1 MLPGSLSEE
10 TKEETIP
17 LRFEIRHPSH
27 REEVSSD
34 SDFVVFGRDP
44 SCDIVIKNPRCSRR
58 HASVR
63 IVPEGYH
70 LLDMGSSNGVYV
82 LGQKVD
88 DAIIREG
95 DVFSM
100 GDVFVRILPEDMP
113 ATLAMAQPKADR
125 TVMQAR
131 PPIEPPRR
139 PLPPPLRPEP
149 RTPPL
154 GPAAPALAPRVLA
167 ICSLAVGIGLIV
179 GPPTLGTQLGVLSYV
194 LPVLG
199 VFSALAGLGLL
210 GGFRWARSLHYA
222 VFTIWTLTCLLAPF
236 GVIGFAYHLRGED
249 HPETDSFFAVVIGIA
264 GALAVIALIVAAFL
278 ARIYVPA
285 PLPL

>member
-1 MLPGSLSEE
+1 M
-10 TKEETIP
+10 
-17 LRFEIRHPSH
+17 RFEIRHPSH

-44 SCDIVIKNPRCSRR
+44 SCDVVIKNPRCSRR

-82 LGQKVD
+82 LGQKID
-88 DAIIREG
+88 DAIVREG

-113 ATLAMAQPKADR
+113 ATLAMTQSRGDA

-131 PPIEPPRR
+131 PPIEPARR
-139 PLPPPLRPEP
+139 PPPPPLRRAEA
-149 RTPPL
+149 R
-154 GPAAPALAPRVLA
+154 APAPASPSASGLAPRVLA
-167 ICSLAVGIGLIV
+167 VSSLATGVALIV
-179 GPPTLGTQLGVLSYV
+179 GPLSLGPQLGVLAYA
-194 LPVLG
+194 LPVVG
-199 VFSALAGLGLL
+199 IFSAIAGLGLL
-210 GGFRWARSLHYA
+210 GGFRWARSIHFA

-236 GVIGFAYHLRGED
+236 GVIGFAYQLRGED

-264 GALAVIALIVAAFL
+264 GAMAVIALIVAVFL
-278 ARIYVPA
+278 ARIYIPA

>member
-1 MLPGSLSEE
+1 M
-10 TKEETIP
+10 
-17 LRFEIRHPSH
+17 RFEIRHPSH

-44 SCDIVIKNPRCSRR
+44 SSDIVIRNPRCSRR
-58 HASVR
+58 HASLRV
-63 IVPEGYH
+63 VPDGYQ

-82 LGQKVD
+82 LGQKID

-113 ATLAMAQPKADR
+113 PTLAMGRNRPDA
-125 TVMQAR
+125 TMMQAA
-131 PPIEPPRR
+131 PPVEPPRR
-139 PLPPPLRPEP
+139 PLPPPLPRAAS
-149 RTPPL
+149 RTPPHRR
-154 GPAAPALAPRVLA
+154 AAPALAPRVLA
-167 ICSLAVGIGLIV
+167 ICSLATGAGLIA
-179 GPPTLGTQLGVLSYV
+179 GPLSLGAQIGMLAYA
-194 LPVLG
+194 LPVVG
-199 VFSALAGLGLL
+199 VFSAIAGLGLL
-210 GGFRWARSLHYA
+210 GGFRWSRSLHYA

-236 GVIGFAYHLRGED
+236 GVIGFAYQLRGED
-249 HPETDSFFAVVIGIA
+249 RPETDSFVAVVIGIA
-264 GALAVIALIVAAFL
+264 GALAVIALVVAAFL

>member
-1 MLPGSLSEE
+1 M
-10 TKEETIP
+10 
-17 LRFEIRHPSH
+17 RFEIRHPSH

-44 SCDIVIKNPRCSRR
+44 ACDVVIKNPRCSRR

-63 IVPEGYH
+63 VVPDGYH

-113 ATLAMAQPKADR
+113 QTLAMSGSR
-125 TVMQAR
+125 SR
-131 PPIEPPRR
+131 PDATMVQSAPPPEPPRR
-139 PLPPPLRPEP
+139 QAPPPLPRPAP
-149 RTPPL
+149 RHPPAP
-154 GPAAPALAPRVLA
+154 PATTALAPRVLA
-167 ICSLAVGIGLIV
+167 VSSLAVGVGLIV
-179 GPPTLGTQLGVLSYV
+179 GPLTLGPQIGVLAYL
-194 LPVLG
+194 LPLLG

-210 GGFRWARSLHYA
+210 GGFRWSRSLHYA
-222 VFTIWTLTCLLAPF
+222 VFSIWALTCLLAPF
-236 GVIGFAYHLRGED
+236 GVVGFAYQLRGED
-249 HPETDSFFAVVIGIA
+249 RPETDSFFAVVIGIA
-264 GALAVIALIVAAFL
+264 GAMAVISLIVAAFL

>member
-1 MLPGSLSEE
+1 M
-10 TKEETIP
+10 
-17 LRFEIRHPSH
+17 RFEIRHPSH

-63 IVPEGYH
+63 IVPDGYH

-113 ATLAMAQPKADR
+113 ATLAMTQSRGDA

-131 PPIEPPRR
+131 PPIEPARR
-139 PLPPPLRPEP
+139 VPPPPLRRAEP
-149 RTPPL
+149 RTPSSPS
-154 GPAAPALAPRVLA
+154 PSATALAPRVLA
-167 ICSLAVGIGLIV
+167 VASLAVGVALTV
-179 GPPTLGTQLGVLSYV
+179 GPLSLGRQLGVLAYV
-194 LPVLG
+194 LPVIG
-199 VFSALAGLGLL
+199 VFSAIAGLGLL
-210 GGFRWARSLHYA
+210 GGFRWARSIHYA
-222 VFTIWTLTCLLAPF
+222 VFTVWTLTCLLAPF
-236 GVIGFAYHLRGED
+236 GVIGFAYQLRGED
-249 HPETDSFFAVVIGIA
+249 HPETDSFFSVVIGIA
-264 GALAVIALIVAAFL
+264 GALAVIAIIVAVFL

>member
-1 MLPGSLSEE
+1 
-10 TKEETIP
+10 

-63 IVPEGYH
+63 VVPGGFQ

-82 LGQKVD
+82 LGQKID

-100 GDVFVRILPEDMP
+100 GDVFVRVLPEDMP
-113 ATLAMAQPKADR
+113 ATIAMNQSDVTLR
-125 TVMQAR
+125 QIT
-131 PPIEPPRR
+131 PPVELSRR
-139 PLPPPLRPEP
+139 PLPPPIARVDSRAIKLTDIP
-149 RTPPL
+149 RE
-154 GPAAPALAPRVLA
+154 ARLAPRALA
-167 ICSLAVGIGLIV
+167 GSSIAIGLALIGTAV
-179 GPPTLGTQLGVLSYV
+179 SLGSQLGIVAYL

-199 VFSALAGLGLL
+199 VFSLVAGVGLF
-210 GGFRWARSLHYA
+210 GRYWWARSIHYA
-222 VFTIWTLTCLLAPF
+222 IFTMWALTCLLAPF
-236 GVIGFAYHLRGED
+236 AVIGFAYQLRGED
-249 HPETDSFFAVVIGIA
+249 YPETDSFFAVVIGIA
-264 GALAVIALIVAAFL
+264 GFMAVIALIGAAFL
-278 ARIYVPA
+278 ARIYIPA

>member
-1 MLPGSLSEE
+1 
-10 TKEETIP
+10 

-27 REEVSSD
+27 REELSSD

-44 SCDIVIKNPRCSRR
+44 SCDVVIKNPRCSRR

-63 IVPEGYH
+63 IVPDGYH

-113 ATLAMAQPKADR
+113 VTLAMPRSKAVA
-125 TVMQAR
+125 TSMQSR
-131 PPIEPPRR
+131 PPVEPARRPAPPPSSPPPRR
-139 PLPPPLRPEP
+139 VENRQAVRPA
-149 RTPPL
+149 
-154 GPAAPALAPRVLA
+154 PAGSALAPRVLA
-167 ICSLAVGIGLIV
+167 VSSLATGMALVV
-179 GPPTLGTQLGVLSYV
+179 GPLSLGAQLGVLAYILPAIGV
-194 LPVLG
+194 L
-199 VFSALAGLGLL
+199 SAVAGLGLL
-210 GGFRWARSLHYA
+210 GGFPWARGIHYGMFA
-222 VFTIWTLTCLLAPF
+222 LWTMTCLLAPF
-236 GVIGFAYHLRGED
+236 GVVGFAYQLRGED
-249 HPETDSFFAVVIGIA
+249 QPETDSFFAVLLGIA
-264 GALAVIALIVAAFL
+264 GALAVIALIVAVFL

>member
-1 MLPGSLSEE
+1 M
-10 TKEETIP
+10 
-17 LRFEIRHPSH
+17 RFEIRHPTH

-63 IVPEGYH
+63 VVPEGFH

-82 LGQKVD
+82 LGQKID

-100 GDVFVRILPEDMP
+100 GDVFIRILPEDMP
-113 ATLAMAQPKADR
+113 QTLAMPRNDATIRQM
-125 TVMQAR
+125 T
-131 PPIEPPRR
+131 PPVFDPPPPRR
-139 PLPPPLRPEP
+139 PLPPPMSRAEP
-149 RTPPL
+149 RTP
-154 GPAAPALAPRVLA
+154 GPSPSASLLAPRVLGA
-167 ICSLAVGIGLIV
+167 SSVAAGVALIV
-179 GPPTLGTQLGVLSYV
+179 GPLTLGAQLGVFAFV

-199 VFSALAGLGLL
+199 VFSALAGLGSL
-210 GGFRWARSLHYA
+210 GGFRFARGLHYA
-222 VFTIWTLTCLLAPF
+222 VFTIWTMTCLMAPF
-236 GVIGFAYHLRGED
+236 GVIGFAYQLRGEE
-249 HPETDSFFAVVIGIA
+249 HPDTDSFFAVVIGIS
-264 GALAVIALIVAAFL
+264 GAMAVIALIIATFL
-278 ARIYVPA
+278 ARIYIPA

>member
-1 MLPGSLSEE
+1 MR
-10 TKEETIP
+10 IP

-44 SCDIVIKNPRCSRR
+44 SCDIIIKNPRCSRR

-63 IVPEGYH
+63 VVPDGFH

-82 LGQKVD
+82 LGQKID

-113 ATLAMAQPKADR
+113 STLAMPRNDATLRQMA
-125 TVMQAR
+125 
-131 PPIEPPRR
+131 PPVFDPPPRR
-139 PLPPPLRPEP
+139 PLPPPLSRVEP
-149 RTPPL
+149 RTP
-154 GPAAPALAPRVLA
+154 GPAPAVPLLAPRVLGA
-167 ICSLAVGIGLIV
+167 SSVAAGVALIAGALTLGPQLGSLA
-179 GPPTLGTQLGVLSYV
+179 YV

-199 VFSALAGLGLL
+199 VFSALAGLGAL
-210 GGFRWARSLHYA
+210 GGFRFARGLHYL
-222 VFTIWTLTCLLAPF
+222 VFTIWTMTCLMAPF
-236 GVIGFAYHLRGED
+236 GVIGFAYQLRGEE
-249 HPETDSFFAVVIGIA
+249 HPDTDSFFAVVIGIS
-264 GALAVIALIVAAFL
+264 GAMAVIALIIATFL
-278 ARIYVPA
+278 SRIYIPT

>member
-1 MLPGSLSEE
+1 MLVQAEQKIRRS
-10 TKEETIP
+10 P

-82 LGQKVD
+82 LGQKID

-113 ATLAMAQPKADR
+113 ATLAMTQSRGDA
-125 TVMQAR
+125 TVMQSR
-131 PPIEPPRR
+131 PPIEPARR
-139 PLPPPLRPEP
+139 VPPPPMRRAES
-149 RTPPL
+149 R
-154 GPAAPALAPRVLA
+154 APSAPSPSTSALAPRVLA
-167 ICSLAVGIGLIV
+167 VSSLATGVALIV
-179 GPPTLGTQLGVLSYV
+179 GPLSLGPQLGVLAYI
-194 LPVLG
+194 LPVVG
-199 VFSALAGLGLL
+199 VFSAIAGLGLL
-210 GGFRWARSLHYA
+210 GGFRWARSIHYA

-236 GVIGFAYHLRGED
+236 GVIGFAYQLRGED

-264 GALAVIALIVAAFL
+264 GAMAVIALIVAVFL

>member
-1 MLPGSLSEE
+1 M
-10 TKEETIP
+10 
-17 LRFEIRHPSH
+17 RFEIRHPSH

-58 HASVR
+58 HVSVR
-63 IVPEGYH
+63 IVPDGFQ

-82 LGQKVD
+82 LGQKID

-113 ATLAMAQPKADR
+113 QTLAMDAADQ
-125 TVMQAR
+125 TLKQIA

-139 PLPPPLRPEP
+139 PLPPPISRMGSMSMKAIDIPKPP
-149 RTPPL
+149 R
-154 GPAAPALAPRVLA
+154 LAPRALA
-167 ICSLAVGIGLIV
+167 GSSIAIGTALMATSLSLGPQIGVAL
-179 GPPTLGTQLGVLSYV
+179 YV

-199 VFSALAGLGLL
+199 LFSIVAGIGIIAKA
-210 GGFRWARSLHYA
+210 RWARGVHYLI
-222 VFTIWTLTCLLAPF
+222 FTLWALTCLLAPF
-236 GVIGFAYHLRGED
+236 AVIGFAYQMRGED
-249 HPETDSFFAVVIGIA
+249 HPDTDSFFAVVIGIA
-264 GALAVIALIVAAFL
+264 GLMAVIALIAAAFL
-278 ARIYVPA
+278 ARIYIPV

>member
-1 MLPGSLSEE
+1 
-10 TKEETIP
+10 

-44 SCDIVIKNPRCSRR
+44 SSDIVIKNPRCSRR

-63 IVPEGYH
+63 AVPDGYH

-82 LGQKVD
+82 LGQKID

-113 ATLAMAQPKADR
+113 QTLAMGRNRPDA
-125 TVMQAR
+125 TMMQAA
-131 PPIEPPRR
+131 PPVEPPRR
-139 PLPPPLRPEP
+139 PLPPPLP
-149 RTPPL
+149 RSASRAPSPS
-154 GPAAPALAPRVLA
+154 PAAAVLAPRVLA
-167 ICSLAVGIGLIV
+167 LCSLAAGVGLIV
-179 GPPTLGTQLGVLSYV
+179 GPLTLGTQIGRLAYA
-194 LPVLG
+194 LPVVG
-199 VFSALAGLGLL
+199 VFSAIAGLGLL
-210 GGFRWARSLHYA
+210 GGFRWSRSLHYA
-222 VFTIWTLTCLLAPF
+222 LFTIWILTCLLAPL
-236 GVIGFAYHLRGED
+236 GIVGFAYQLRGEERPD
-249 HPETDSFFAVVIGIA
+249 TDSFFAVVLGIA
-264 GALAVIALIVAAFL
+264 GALAVIALIVATFL